1 MAGNGQCLPGTG
13 KEIDSY
19 LPTFPVGI
27 FFGPLERI
35 RKVIKKILLLFVFI
49 SLISPESASAAGR
62 ITVAAASD
70 LSYALKEIAASF
82 ERETGVKVA
91 LSFGST
97 GMLSR
102 QIEEG
107 APFDVFF
114 SADIKRMEGLKKLGL
129 IIPQTSRVYAQGLI
143 VVAVRDKRGIKVKTL
158 EDLLSPEVK
167 RVSIANPEHAP
178 YGAAAREALEASGL
192 WERLK
197 DRLVYGEN
205 VRQALQFV
213 ETGDAQAGIVALSI
227 ARVKGI
233 STADISPELYNPI
246 YQSAAVLKKTSNEK
260 AARRFLDYAAGP
272 KGRAALS
279 KYGFNTPR

>member
-1 MAGNGQCLPGTG
+1 M
-13 KEIDSY
+13 
-19 LPTFPVGI
+19 
-27 FFGPLERI
+27 
-35 RKVIKKILLLFVFI
+35 IKRMLLLFAAVFF
-49 SLISPESASAAGR
+49 LFHGSAFAAGR

-82 ERETGVKVA
+82 EKETGTKVA

-97 GMLSR
+97 GMLAR

-114 SADIKRMEGLKKLGL
+114 SADVKRMEGLKKLGL

-143 VVAVRDKRGIKVKTL
+143 VVAVNNKSGIKVKTL
-158 EDLLSPEVK
+158 EGLLSPEIK
-167 RVSIANPEHAP
+167 RISIANPEHAP
-178 YGAAAREALEASGL
+178 YGLAAKEALEASGL
-192 WERLK
+192 WERLR

-227 ARVKGI
+227 ARVKGV
-233 STADISPELYNPI
+233 TTTDISPELYNPI
-246 YQSAAVLKKTSNEK
+246 YQSAAVVKKTSNEK
-260 AARRFLDYAAGP
+260 AARRFLDYVAGP
-272 KGRAALS
+272 RGRAVLN